1 VSHEQLTVVLELDSL
16 NNDRLLDA
24 QQGTPYPGTRTP
36 FSAHRF
42 LTVDKPET

>member
-24 QQGTPYPGTRTP
+24 QQGTPYPGI
-36 FSAHRF
+36 AHAVLRSP
-42 LTVDKPET
+42 VPDR